1 MIVYFVNKA
10 ILFEIQVEMDILC
23 NYTEMWSGSFL
34 NVSCNVQS
42 ETILSEVFFVKL
54 KVICFV
60 PFCMILLPIYDS
72 VASNFG
78 HLENTDSVS

>member
-1 MIVYFVNKA
+1 MIIYFVNKA
-10 ILFEIQVEMDILC
+10 ILFEIQVEMYILC
-23 NYTEMWSGSFL
+23 NYTKTWSGSFL
-34 NVSCNVQS
+34 NVSCNMES
-42 ETILSEVFFVKL
+42 ETILSEVFVVKL

-60 PFCMILLPIYDS
+60 SFWMILLPIYDF

>member
-42 ETILSEVFFVKL
+42 ETILSEVFF
-54 KVICFV
+54 
-60 PFCMILLPIYDS
+60 LL
-72 VASNFG
+72 N
-78 HLENTDSVS
+78 